1 MNRPG
6 AISAAIAALLLA
18 GLYLAVRSSTAGP
31 TPGPPRARAY
41 NLSLQGERLAAGPNL
56 INATQGDTVTLF
68 VAADRA
74 AALHIH
80 GYDQEVMV
88 DPAGETIF
96 TFIATRAGRYGIDL
110 HGAGHG
116 HIGVAALEVE
126 PR

>member
-1 MNRPG
+1 MNRTG

-18 GLYLAVRSSTAGP
+18 GLYLALRNSTAGP
-31 TPGPPRARAY
+31 PPGPPQARAY
-41 NLSLQGERLAAGPNL
+41 HLSLRGERLAAGQEL
-56 INATQGDTVTLF
+56 ITATQGDTVTLF
-68 VAADRA
+68 VTTDQAT
-74 AALHIH
+74 ALHIH

-116 HIGVAALEVE
+116 HIGVAALEVK